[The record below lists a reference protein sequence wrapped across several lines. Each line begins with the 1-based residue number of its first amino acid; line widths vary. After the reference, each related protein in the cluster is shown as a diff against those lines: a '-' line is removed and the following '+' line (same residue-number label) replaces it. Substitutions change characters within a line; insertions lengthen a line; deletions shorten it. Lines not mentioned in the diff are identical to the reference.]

1 MTALDTAFAATALV
15 AVAGGLLAVT
25 TRHVVHAALWLVVAL
40 LGVAGSLLVLGA
52 ELVALVLVLVYV
64 GAVVVLV
71 LFALMLTRAPI
82 GPDLEHAAGPWR
94 TAGAALL
101 GGAVALLL
109 GSVLLPLAGE
119 PVERTDVSSTQV
131 AGQLFGTWVWPFE
144 LLSLLLLAAVVAALA
159 VSRIPREERPAESAG
174 AEPVEPVEPAT
185 ATGRTRRPRR
195 AGGGPVIHLAGPYL
209 LAAAL
214 VGLGVFGIT
223 VRRNAVL
230 LLVGVELVLSGG
242 LVLMVTTQAA
252 GADRWAAGSVL
263 PLFVITIA
271 AAETVV
277 ALAIILTAF
286 RQRSRVDLDEPSGE
300 AP

>member
-1 MTALDTAFAATALV
+1 MTALDTAFAATGLV
-15 AVAGGLLAVT
+15 AVVGGLLAVT

-40 LGVAGSLLVLGA
+40 VGVAGSLLVLGA

-82 GPDLEHAAGPWR
+82 GPDLEHRAGPWR
-94 TAGAALL
+94 TLGGAAL
-101 GGAVALLL
+101 GGAVAVLL
-109 GSVLLPLAGE
+109 GSVLVPLTDT
-119 PVERTDVSSTQV
+119 PVERADVTSTQV

-144 LLSLLLLAAVVAALA
+144 LLSLLLLAA
-159 VSRIPREERPAESAG
+159 
-174 AEPVEPVEPAT
+174 
-185 ATGRTRRPRR
+185 
-195 AGGGPVIHLAGPYL
+195 
-209 LAAAL
+209 AL
-214 VGLGVFGIT
+214 VGLGVFGIA

-242 LVLMVTTQAA
+242 LVLLVATQAA

-263 PLFVITIA
+263 SLFVITIA

-286 RQRSRVDLDEPSGE
+286 RQRARVDLDERSGE

>member
-94 TAGAALL
+94 TVGAALL

-119 PVERTDVSSTQV
+119 PVQRSDVSSTQV

-144 LLSLLLLAAVVAALA
+144 LLSLLLLGALVAALA
-159 VSRIPREERPAESAG
+159 VSRIPREPAAPAEP
-174 AEPVEPVEPAT
+174 AEPAAPAEPEPA
-185 ATGRTRRPRR
+185 
-195 AGGGPVIHLAGPYL
+195 V
-209 LAAAL
+209 
-214 VGLGVFGIT
+214 
-223 VRRNAVL
+223 
-230 LLVGVELVLSGG
+230 
-242 LVLMVTTQAA
+242 
-252 GADRWAAGSVL
+252 
-263 PLFVITIA
+263 
-271 AAETVV
+271 
-277 ALAIILTAF
+277 
-286 RQRSRVDLDEPSGE
+286 GE
-300 AP
+300 AAP